1 MPGSEVLDADGSR
14 QTFHVTYYGDN
25 PDDHSL
31 DVEALAPAL
40 LGFDRLVRESNAVLN
55 GDRARVRV
63 LVTSDFEHKC
73 FNINFE
79 VVQQVFEKVKTFFQ
93 DDRVKTA
100 KDVLQTIGVI
110 RSAGV
115 GSLLDYLKWKKGN
128 KVEKVEKVEKEAT
141 PVEDASGNSTTTPS
155 QHVTIQII
163 GGEGNTINIHPDVIK
178 LAESSRVLDAV
189 KETFTPIE
197 MNEAN
202 RVEFR
207 ENDQPVMLIEKSD
220 VREIVLAADT
230 PDAVKE
236 SKTEVPA
243 NIVATLYVY
252 SPVFDERAKR
262 WRFLYNRDKHIYADI
277 SGTSIG
283 ADAMK
288 RGGSF
293 VNDRYRVRME
303 VTPPAT
309 DDKEAHYKI
318 IEVLE
323 FTPAPQQGNLAL
335 PAPRNVKEPRIAKA
349 PPKKASVKKAKAKK
363 AKAKKAQVK
372 KAQVKKAKAKKVKKQ
387 TIT

>member
-1 MPGSEVLDADGSR
+1 MPGNEVLDADGSR
-14 QTFHVTYYGDN
+14 QTFQVAYYGDD

-31 DVEALAPAL
+31 DVEALATAL
-40 LGFDRLVRESNAVLN
+40 LGFDRLVRESNAILN

-93 DDRVKTA
+93 DERVKTA

-128 KVEKVEKVEKEAT
+128 QVEKVETVEKGAT
-141 PVEDASGNSTTTPS
+141 PVEDATGNSITPP

-178 LAESSRVLDAV
+178 LAESPRVLNAV

-197 MNEAN
+197 LNEAS

-207 ENDQPVMLIEKSD
+207 ENDQPVMMIERTD

-230 PDAVKE
+230 PNVVEVA
-236 SKTEVPA
+236 KTEVPA
-243 NIVATLYVY
+243 TIVATLHVY
-252 SPVFDERAKR
+252 SPVFDEKAKR

-277 SGTSIG
+277 SKTSIG
-283 ADAMK
+283 SDAMK

-303 VTPPAT
+303 VTPPDT
-309 DDKEAHYKI
+309 DDGDPHYKI

-323 FTPAPQQGNLAL
+323 FTPAPQQGNLPLLKPRSKPRAGS
-335 PAPRNVKEPRIAKA
+335 PARKVTSR
-349 PPKKASVKKAKAKK
+349 KKSSRKKRAKK
-363 AKAKKAQVK
+363 RQRSK
-372 KAQVKKAKAKKVKKQ
+372 
-387 TIT
+387 

>member
-1 MPGSEVLDADGSR
+1 MPGNEILDADGSR
-14 QTFHVTYYGDN
+14 QTFQVAYYGDS

-40 LGFDRLVRESNAVLN
+40 LGFDRLIRESNAILN
-55 GDRARVRV
+55 GDKARVRV

-93 DDRVKTA
+93 DERVKTA

-110 RSAGV
+110 RSAGI

-128 KVEKVEKVEKEAT
+128 QVEKVEKVDKAANPTQDAT
-141 PVEDASGNSTTTPS
+141 TSP

-178 LAESSRVLDAV
+178 LAESPRVLDAV
-189 KETFTPIE
+189 KKTFSPIE
-197 MNEAN
+197 MNEAS

-207 ENDQPVMLIEKSD
+207 ENDHPVMLIEKSD

-230 PDAVKE
+230 PDAIKE
-236 SKTEVPA
+236 SETDVPA
-243 NIVATLYVY
+243 TIVATLHVY
-252 SPVFDERAKR
+252 SPVFDEKAKR

-277 SGTSIG
+277 SKTSIG

-303 VTPPAT
+303 VTPPDT
-309 DDKEAHYKI
+309 DDGDPHYKI

-323 FTPAPQQGNLAL
+323 FTPAPQQGNLAF
-335 PAPRNVKEPRIAKA
+335 PKSRIKSSSPTKHGAS
-349 PPKKASVKKAKAKK
+349 KKKSRKKKAKTRKK
-363 AKAKKAQVK
+363 AK
-372 KAQVKKAKAKKVKKQ
+372 
-387 TIT
+387 

>member
-1 MPGSEVLDADGSR
+1 MPGNEVLDADGSR
-14 QTFHVTYYGDN
+14 QTFQVAYYGDN

-93 DDRVKTA
+93 DERVKTA
-100 KDVLQTIGVI
+100 KEVLQTIGVI

-128 KVEKVEKVEKEAT
+128 QVEKVEKVEKEAT
-141 PVEDASGNSTTTPS
+141 PVEDAAGNSTTTPP

-197 MNEAN
+197 MNEAS

-207 ENDQPVMLIEKSD
+207 ENDQPVLLIEKSE

-243 NIVATLYVY
+243 NIVATLHVY
-252 SPVFDERAKR
+252 SPVFDEKAKR

-277 SGTSIG
+277 SKTSIG
-283 ADAMK
+283 SDAMK

-303 VTPPAT
+303 VTPPET
-309 DDKEAHYKI
+309 DDREPHYKI

-335 PAPRNVKEPRIAKA
+335 PKPRGSRRPSPPGKPPIPRKPKP
-349 PPKKASVKKAKAKK
+349 PPKRPSAKK
-363 AKAKKAQVK
+363 AKKSRKKK
-372 KAQVKKAKAKKVKKQ
+372 
-387 TIT
+387 T